1 LVDDT
6 ISLVVSW
13 SWSWNFFF
21 GVTGEDGGWE
31 LLGIVDREAA
41 AWDSRA
47 GAPDAS
53 GISVAL
59 TFL

>member
-1 LVDDT
+1 MM
-6 ISLVVSW
+6 SW
-13 SWSWNFFF
+13 SWGVEFFF
-21 GVTGEDGGWE
+21 KASFIFLLSITFEDGGWE
-31 LLGIVDREAA
+31 LGSIGDGEAA

-59 TFL
+59 IFL